1 MVLHWISALY
11 LTKMIIPLLIGTQ
24 ILLNGVIEAGH
35 GDKDQASGFVLHR
48 TVTSGQ
54 GALQDQ
60 YLVLHSSRKPVW
72 TFPKGHMK
80 ISEHDAFEVNFIIF
94 QKSVII
100 Y

>member
-1 MVLHWISALY
+1 MSVQ
-11 LTKMIIPLLIGTQ
+11 M
-24 ILLNGVIEAGH
+24 LLNGVIEAGH
-35 GDKDQASGFVLHR
+35 GDKDKASGFVLHR
-48 TVTSGQ
+48 TVNSEQ
-54 GALQDQ
+54 GTPQDQ

-94 QKSVII
+94 QIQCNYYLLKFNKR